1 MDKWIIILLNQATS
15 RITAFMEEYNISKA
29 VRLVL
34 DIIEDITNWY
44 IKFNRDRFKGK
55 YGLLDWQVSLSVLFQ
70 VIRKYTVLLAPFAPF
85 LATWS
90 YDTLISIIVASTNET
105 TSNSNVFLENYSDM
119 IQLDITVD
127 EKKECLDTFELL
139 QRIARMVRG
148 ARTRTTT
155 HTSNKT
161 PIKTCNICMDSPQEL
176 DLISKCID
184 LIQSEL
190 NVIDISYKPLTG
202 NINYKLIANKSILG
216 KKYRQHA
223 KLITTIIELTNAD
236 KIDINGNLE
245 IIINGRDGIDGID
258 GRDKYIIT
266 KDEYM
271 LEPQF
276 GQGDIYDNTT
286 RTGILIQLDFTYD
299 QTIENMA
306 ILKRFIA
313 DIQQNRKHLG
323 LRPWNK
329 ILVEIT
335 HDDFNIIKS
344 NLEYIQLR
352 LECDVSDTSKHTS
365 NDIFQFIPFQNEQST
380 TITDNKYN
388 LCDHDRIENDTSDAR
403 MIIYQIIK

>member
-1 MDKWIIILLNQATS
+1 
-15 RITAFMEEYNISKA
+15 
-29 VRLVL
+29 
-34 DIIEDITNWY
+34 
-44 IKFNRDRFKGK
+44 
-55 YGLLDWQVSLSVLFQ
+55 
-70 VIRKYTVLLAPFAPF
+70 
-85 LATWS
+85 
-90 YDTLISIIVASTNET
+90 
-105 TSNSNVFLENYSDM
+105 M